1 MKERKP
7 FWKPA
12 VGVLEEIGKS
22 FLFLVFMYYSTQAVL
37 KYWEEPAVTNIQYT
51 FGDNEKGIQFPLIT
65 FCDYPYDFIDKE
77 ISRFPHIL
85 AGKTSTLTLASV
97 PILPASYQIEI
108 PVPRVLRSQLS
119 VCCVAKPVYTQLSRC
134 SDALVRGSLPQ
145 AFSCINAFSE

>member
-1 MKERKP
+1 MTERKP

-85 AGKTSTLTLASV
+85 AGKTRSTSTLASV
-97 PILPASYQIEI
+97 SKQGL
-108 PVPRVLRSQLS
+108 
-119 VCCVAKPVYTQLSRC
+119 
-134 SDALVRGSLPQ
+134 
-145 AFSCINAFSE
+145 

>member
-1 MKERKP
+1 MTERKP

-51 FGDNEKGIQFPLIT
+51 FGDNKKGIQFPLIT

-85 AGKTSTLTLASV
+85 AGKTHTLTL
-97 PILPASYQIEI
+97 
-108 PVPRVLRSQLS
+108 
-119 VCCVAKPVYTQLSRC
+119 
-134 SDALVRGSLPQ
+134 GS
-145 AFSCINAFSE
+145 INKLGL

>member
-1 MKERKP
+1 MTERKP

-65 FCDYPYDFIDKE
+65 FHSC
-77 ISRFPHIL
+77 
-85 AGKTSTLTLASV
+85 
-97 PILPASYQIEI
+97 
-108 PVPRVLRSQLS
+108 RV
-119 VCCVAKPVYTQLSRC
+119 
-134 SDALVRGSLPQ
+134 
-145 AFSCINAFSE
+145 

>member
-1 MKERKP
+1 MTERKP

-85 AGKTSTLTLASV
+85 AGKTHTLILASV
-97 PILPASYQIEI
+97 SKQYRL
-108 PVPRVLRSQLS
+108 
-119 VCCVAKPVYTQLSRC
+119 
-134 SDALVRGSLPQ
+134 
-145 AFSCINAFSE
+145 